1 MELITQKIRQ
11 CIEKVKD
18 MSQVGFD
25 RDYVIKDNKPDVS
38 KVICQNGQVKLDEIK
53 ASGENIWLSGSIEF
67 EVLYTREEV
76 FEGDE
81 PEENIGGNRVEHI
94 KDAIPFQ
101 EKLVLQG
108 VCEKDTVRVY
118 TGLDELTVGVINSRK
133 LSVRG
138 IISVEL
144 YGEREENLEVAQR
157 IDDKDVEQLMGQMK
171 VLKLDSVVRDI
182 VRIKNVVTLPKTK
195 PNICKLIS
203 SLVDMRN
210 LEYTYERDHITL
222 TGECHACI
230 VYLSE
235 EQEICCFEVQ
245 EGFSNEIRCEGDNAG
260 NIAWLRTQPAMHQVE
275 AENDYD
281 GELRQLSIEAALA
294 VDGKVWSEETVEV
307 LNDMYSVSCPVKPVF
322 ENVKVCSLLMKNDT
336 KCRILEQLYRENS
349 KKRILRICGTKT
361 QAAIAQIK
369 NADTG
374 IIVSGVLQVNCVNIV
389 EDDGCPIEMHT
400 DSVPFEQF
408 VEIPGMDANTCCE
421 VNVQV
426 DQVQVNLL
434 DNSEYEIKGVVSINA
449 IALQQDEVSVITSV
463 EQEKTASDTEEEAAL
478 VGYIVQKDAEKK
490 KSQAEQDLKDKKNE
504 INGLKDQQ
512 QITADDIKNKSA
524 KLDEILAAQ
533 KKLQTDITSKQ
544 AEIEQ
549 NQKDLAAAQEKQQ
562 EQYDAMKKRI
572 QFMYENSAED
582 NIWTAIIESNGITD
596 MLNRIEYVSDVYD
609 SDRALMDSYQAAVE
623 QVKEIGTKLDNDM
636 NELTAMQDDYE
647 KQQADVEAAIVALEN
662 QKEQYASQIAQ
673 AQQQAENYQN
683 IITAQGK
690 IIQLFVIKI
699 KRAGKYNKYTYR
711 LLTILYKTSYSKYC
725 MTLYVSVCC
734 DSCLCGLCL
743 HYNTTTCI
751 YSYMS
756 RIYHY
761 VSRLY
766 IIEGYGLSHRLKC
779 L

>member
-1 MELITQKIRQ
+1 M
-11 CIEKVKD
+11 
-18 MSQVGFD
+18 
-25 RDYVIKDNKPDVS
+25 
-38 KVICQNGQVKLDEIK
+38 
-53 ASGENIWLSGSIEF
+53 
-67 EVLYTREEV
+67 
-76 FEGDE
+76 
-81 PEENIGGNRVEHI
+81 
-94 KDAIPFQ
+94 
-101 EKLVLQG
+101 LQG

-118 TGLDELTVGVINSRK
+118 TGLDELTVGVINSRN

-182 VRIKNVVTLPKTK
+182 VRIKNVVTL
-195 PNICKLIS
+195 S

-210 LEYTYERDHITL
+210 QEYTYERDHITL

-245 EGFSNEIRCEGDNAG
+245 EGFSNEIHCEGDNAG

-307 LNDMYSVSCPVKPVF
+307 LNDMYSISCPVKPVF
-322 ENVKVCSLLMKNDT
+322 ENMKVCSLLMKNDT
-336 KCRILEQLYRENS
+336 KCRILEQ
-349 KKRILRICGTKT
+349 CGTKT

-421 VNVQV
+421 VNLQV

-463 EQEKTASDTEEEAAL
+463 EQEKIASDTEEEAAL
-478 VGYIVQKDAEKK
+478 VGYIVQKD
-490 KSQAEQDLKDKKNE
+490 DKMWDIAKRYRTTVENIME
-504 INGLKDQQ
+504 INALTSDSVK
-512 QITADDIKNKSA
+512 TDDR
-524 KLDEILAAQ
+524 L
-533 KKLQTDITSKQ
+533 
-544 AEIEQ
+544 
-549 NQKDLAAAQEKQQ
+549 
-562 EQYDAMKKRI
+562 
-572 QFMYENSAED
+572 
-582 NIWTAIIESNGITD
+582 IIAR
-596 MLNRIEYVSDVYD
+596 M
-609 SDRALMDSYQAAVE
+609 
-623 QVKEIGTKLDNDM
+623 
-636 NELTAMQDDYE
+636 
-647 KQQADVEAAIVALEN
+647 
-662 QKEQYASQIAQ
+662 
-673 AQQQAENYQN
+673 
-683 IITAQGK
+683 
-690 IIQLFVIKI
+690 
-699 KRAGKYNKYTYR
+699 
-711 LLTILYKTSYSKYC
+711 
-725 MTLYVSVCC
+725 
-734 DSCLCGLCL
+734 
-743 HYNTTTCI
+743 
-751 YSYMS
+751 
-756 RIYHY
+756 
-761 VSRLY
+761 
-766 IIEGYGLSHRLKC
+766 
-779 L
+779 

>member
-11 CIEKVKD
+11 CIEKVND

-38 KVICQNGQVKLDEIK
+38 KVVCQNGQVKVDEIK

-76 FEGDE
+76 YEGDE
-81 PEENIGGNRVEHI
+81 TEENIAGNRVEHI

-138 IISVEL
+138 SISVEL
-144 YGEREENLEVAQR
+144 YGEREENLEIAQR
-157 IDDKDVEQLMGQMK
+157 IDDRDVEQLMGQMK
-171 VLKLDSVVRDI
+171 VLKLDSAVRDI

-307 LNDMYSVSCPVKPVF
+307 LNDMYSVSCQVKPAF

-369 NADTG
+369 NADAG

-408 VEIPGMDANTCCE
+408 VEIPGMDAHTCCE

-463 EQEKTASDTEEEAAL
+463 EQEKITPDTEAEAAL
-478 VGYIVQKDAEKK
+478 VGYIVQKD
-490 KSQAEQDLKDKKNE
+490 DKMWDIAKRYRTTVENIME
-504 INGLKDQQ
+504 INALTSDSIKP
-512 QITADDIKNKSA
+512 DDR
-524 KLDEILAAQ
+524 L
-533 KKLQTDITSKQ
+533 
-544 AEIEQ
+544 
-549 NQKDLAAAQEKQQ
+549 
-562 EQYDAMKKRI
+562 
-572 QFMYENSAED
+572 
-582 NIWTAIIESNGITD
+582 IIAR
-596 MLNRIEYVSDVYD
+596 MPV
-609 SDRALMDSYQAAVE
+609 
-623 QVKEIGTKLDNDM
+623 
-636 NELTAMQDDYE
+636 
-647 KQQADVEAAIVALEN
+647 
-662 QKEQYASQIAQ
+662 
-673 AQQQAENYQN
+673 
-683 IITAQGK
+683 
-690 IIQLFVIKI
+690 
-699 KRAGKYNKYTYR
+699 
-711 LLTILYKTSYSKYC
+711 
-725 MTLYVSVCC
+725 
-734 DSCLCGLCL
+734 
-743 HYNTTTCI
+743 
-751 YSYMS
+751 
-756 RIYHY
+756 
-761 VSRLY
+761 
-766 IIEGYGLSHRLKC
+766 
-779 L
+779 

>member
-38 KVICQNGQVKLDEIK
+38 KVVCQNGQVKLDEIK

-94 KDAIPFQ
+94 KDTIPFQ

-108 VCEKDTVRVY
+108 ICEKDTVRVY

-222 TGECHACI
+222 TG
-230 VYLSE
+230 
-235 EQEICCFEVQ
+235 
-245 EGFSNEIRCEGDNAG
+245 
-260 NIAWLRTQPAMHQVE
+260 
-275 AENDYD
+275 
-281 GELRQLSIEAALA
+281 RQLSIEAALA

-322 ENVKVCSLLMKNDT
+322 ENMKVCSLLMKNDT

-421 VNVQV
+421 VNLQV

-463 EQEKTASDTEEEAAL
+463 EQEKIASDTEEEAAL
-478 VGYIVQKDAEKK
+478 VGYIVQKD
-490 KSQAEQDLKDKKNE
+490 DKMWDIAKRYRTTVENIME
-504 INGLKDQQ
+504 INALTSDSIKP
-512 QITADDIKNKSA
+512 DDR
-524 KLDEILAAQ
+524 L
-533 KKLQTDITSKQ
+533 
-544 AEIEQ
+544 
-549 NQKDLAAAQEKQQ
+549 
-562 EQYDAMKKRI
+562 
-572 QFMYENSAED
+572 
-582 NIWTAIIESNGITD
+582 IIAR
-596 MLNRIEYVSDVYD
+596 M
-609 SDRALMDSYQAAVE
+609 
-623 QVKEIGTKLDNDM
+623 
-636 NELTAMQDDYE
+636 
-647 KQQADVEAAIVALEN
+647 
-662 QKEQYASQIAQ
+662 
-673 AQQQAENYQN
+673 
-683 IITAQGK
+683 
-690 IIQLFVIKI
+690 
-699 KRAGKYNKYTYR
+699 
-711 LLTILYKTSYSKYC
+711 
-725 MTLYVSVCC
+725 
-734 DSCLCGLCL
+734 
-743 HYNTTTCI
+743 
-751 YSYMS
+751 
-756 RIYHY
+756 
-761 VSRLY
+761 
-766 IIEGYGLSHRLKC
+766 
-779 L
+779 

>member
-76 FEGDE
+76 FEGNE

-245 EGFSNEIRCEGDNAG
+245 EGFSNEIHCEGDNAG

-463 EQEKTASDTEEEAAL
+463 EQEKTSSDTEEEAAL
-478 VGYIVQKDAEKK
+478 VGYIVQKD
-490 KSQAEQDLKDKKNE
+490 DKMWDIAKRYRTTVENIME
-504 INGLKDQQ
+504 INALTSDSVK
-512 QITADDIKNKSA
+512 TDDR
-524 KLDEILAAQ
+524 L
-533 KKLQTDITSKQ
+533 
-544 AEIEQ
+544 
-549 NQKDLAAAQEKQQ
+549 
-562 EQYDAMKKRI
+562 
-572 QFMYENSAED
+572 
-582 NIWTAIIESNGITD
+582 IIAR
-596 MLNRIEYVSDVYD
+596 M
-609 SDRALMDSYQAAVE
+609 
-623 QVKEIGTKLDNDM
+623 
-636 NELTAMQDDYE
+636 
-647 KQQADVEAAIVALEN
+647 
-662 QKEQYASQIAQ
+662 
-673 AQQQAENYQN
+673 
-683 IITAQGK
+683 
-690 IIQLFVIKI
+690 
-699 KRAGKYNKYTYR
+699 
-711 LLTILYKTSYSKYC
+711 
-725 MTLYVSVCC
+725 
-734 DSCLCGLCL
+734 
-743 HYNTTTCI
+743 
-751 YSYMS
+751 
-756 RIYHY
+756 
-761 VSRLY
+761 
-766 IIEGYGLSHRLKC
+766 
-779 L
+779 